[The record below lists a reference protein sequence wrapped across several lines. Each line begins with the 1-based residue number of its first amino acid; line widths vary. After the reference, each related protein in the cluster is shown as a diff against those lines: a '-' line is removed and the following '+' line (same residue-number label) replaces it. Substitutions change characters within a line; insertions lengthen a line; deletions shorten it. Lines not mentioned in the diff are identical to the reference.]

1 VMNRRMFIGAV
12 AAGIIAAPLAPSAQS
27 ATTVRRIGF
36 LSSGA
41 RPTPAELHEESAPLR
56 ELGWVEGK
64 NLLVERRYTTGR
76 AELLQPLAEELVR
89 LKVELIVTFGTNAT
103 LAAKNATTT
112 IPIIIKSAGDPA
124 RSGLVASL
132 ARPGG
137 NITGY
142 SIISPELN
150 VKRLALLRELLP
162 VMQSV
167 GWLENSTNPYY
178 RAARKDLE
186 EACRS
191 LGIQPIFVQVAAASE
206 LPDAVAEAAR
216 QRAQAL
222 FVPIDTLFY
231 ENRAEI
237 MRAALKHA
245 LPTMAQRRTVLEDG
259 ALIAYDPT
267 EVEENS
273 RNAAFIDRILRGV
286 KPADLPIEQPTRFE
300 LIINLKTAKALG
312 LTIPQSLLLRA
323 DEVIQ

>member
-1 VMNRRMFIGAV
+1 MDRRTFIAAV
-12 AAGIIAAPLAPSAQS
+12 AVGILAAPLAARAQT
-27 ATTVRRIGF
+27 ATNVRRIGF

-41 RPTPAELHEESAPLR
+41 RPTPAELHGESAPLR
-56 ELGWVEGK
+56 EFGWVEGK
-64 NLLVERRYTTGR
+64 NMLMERRYTNGR

-112 IPIIIKSAGDPA
+112 IPIVIKSAGDPA

-137 NITGY
+137 NVTGY

-150 VKRLALLRELLP
+150 IKRLALLRELLP
-162 VMQSV
+162 VVQSI

-186 EACRS
+186 QACRS

-206 LPDAVAEAAR
+206 LQDAVAEVAR

-231 ENRAEI
+231 ENRTEI

-245 LPTMAQRRTVLEDG
+245 LPTMAQRITVLEDG

-267 EVEENS
+267 EAEENY
-273 RNAAFIDRILRGV
+273 RNAAFIDRILRGA
-286 KPADLPIEQPTRFE
+286 KPADLPIEQPTKFQ
-300 LIINLKTAKALG
+300 LVINLKTAKALG
-312 LTIPQSLLLRA
+312 ITVPQTLLLRA

>member
-1 VMNRRMFIGAV
+1 MDRRTVIGVV
-12 AAGIIAAPLAPSAQS
+12 AAAIVAAPLAAIAQT

-41 RPTPAELHEESAPLR
+41 RPTPAELHEETAPLR

-64 NLLVERRYTTGR
+64 NLVVERRYTTGR

-124 RSGLVASL
+124 RIGLVATL

-150 VKRLALLRELLP
+150 VKRMALLRELFP

-167 GWLENSTNPYY
+167 AWLENSVNPYF
-178 RAARKDLE
+178 RAARIDLE
-186 EACRS
+186 QACRS

-216 QRAQAL
+216 QRARAL
-222 FVPIDTLFY
+222 LVPTDTLFY
-231 ENRAEI
+231 EYRVEI
-237 MRAALKHA
+237 MRAALKHG

-267 EVEENS
+267 EAEENS
-273 RNAAFIDRILRGV
+273 RNAAFIDRILRGAR
-286 KPADLPIEQPTRFE
+286 PADLAIEQPTRFE
-300 LIINLKTAKALG
+300 LIINLKTAKTLG

>member
-1 VMNRRMFIGAV
+1 MMDRRTVIGVV
-12 AAGIIAAPLAPSAQS
+12 AAAVVAAPLAAIAQT

-41 RPTPAELHEESAPLR
+41 RPTPAELHEETAPLR

-124 RSGLVASL
+124 RIGLVATL

-150 VKRLALLRELLP
+150 VKRLALLRELFP

-167 GWLENSTNPYY
+167 AWLENSVNPYF
-178 RAARKDLE
+178 RAARIDLE
-186 EACRS
+186 QACRS

-216 QRAQAL
+216 QRARAL
-222 FVPIDTLFY
+222 LVPTDTLFY
-231 ENRAEI
+231 EYRAEI
-237 MRAALKHA
+237 MRAALEHG

-267 EVEENS
+267 EAEENS
-273 RNAAFIDRILRGV
+273 RNAAFIDRILRGAR
-286 KPADLPIEQPTRFE
+286 PADLPIEQPTRFE
-300 LIINLKTAKALG
+300 LIINLKTAKTLG